1 MKYLSKEELEDI
13 TNELLENPTRETLKV
28 LNNKYNSEENGGET
42 KNIVEPIPVK
52 EDVPEVPI
60 TPEIKLD
67 IPTFEVPNNTNTPES
82 TAQNMNI
89 PTFNIPGST
98 PVNEVPNSESIQN
111 NKPLGETIPISSEPT
126 IPVNNNIND
135 NIPSLEVPQSMPVQN
150 NNAQVNFSG
159 NLWEPQMPTI
169 GNMMETTDNFNT
181 VQNTMPNI
189 NPNIQNT
196 PFFGPATESV
206 NNPIPVNNVPNN
218 GPSMFGQIQQNY
230 NQGA

>member
-1 MKYLSKEELEDI
+1 M
-13 TNELLENPTRETLKV
+13 
-28 LNNKYNSEENGGET
+28 
-42 KNIVEPIPVK
+42 
-52 EDVPEVPI
+52 PEVPI
-60 TPEIKLD
+60 APEVKLD
-67 IPTFEVPNNTNTPES
+67 IPTFEVPNTTNTPES
-82 TAQNMNI
+82 NTPNMNI
-89 PTFNIPGST
+89 PTFNIPGSAS
-98 PVNEVPNSESIQN
+98 VNEVQN

-126 IPVNNNIND
+126 VPVNNNIND

-150 NNAQVNFSG
+150 NSTQVNFSG

-181 VQNTMPNI
+181 SQNTMPNT

-196 PFFGPATESV
+196 PFFGQTTEPV

>member
-28 LNNKYNSEENGGET
+28 LNNKYNSEENGVET
-42 KNIVEPIPVK
+42 KSIVEPVK
-52 EDVPEVPI
+52 VDVPEV
-60 TPEIKLD
+60 KLD
-67 IPTFEVPNNTNTPES
+67 IPTFEVPNTTNTPES
-82 TAQNMNI
+82 NTPNMNI
-89 PTFNIPGST
+89 PTFNIPGSAS
-98 PVNEVPNSESIQN
+98 VNEVQN

-126 IPVNNNIND
+126 VPVNNNIND
-135 NIPSLEVPQSMPVQN
+135 NIPSLEVPQSVPVQN

-169 GNMMETTDNFNT
+169 GNMMETTDNFNA
-181 VQNTMPNI
+181 VQNTMPNT

-196 PFFGPATESV
+196 PFFGPVTESV

>member
-28 LNNKYNSEENGGET
+28 LNNKYNSEENGVET
-42 KNIVEPIPVK
+42 KSIFEPVK
-52 EDVPEVPI
+52 IDVPEV
-60 TPEIKLD
+60 KLD
-67 IPTFEVPNNTNTPES
+67 IPTFEVPNTTNTPES
-82 TAQNMNI
+82 NTPNMNI
-89 PTFNIPGST
+89 PTFNIPGSAS
-98 PVNEVPNSESIQN
+98 VNEVQN

-126 IPVNNNIND
+126 VPVNNNIND
-135 NIPSLEVPQSMPVQN
+135 NIPSLEVPQSVPVQN

-181 VQNTMPNI
+181 VQNTMPNT

-196 PFFGPATESV
+196 PFFGPVTESV

>member
-13 TNELLENPTRETLKV
+13 TNELLANPTRETLKV
-28 LNNKYNSEENGGET
+28 LNNKYNGEGNGGET

-52 EDVPEVPI
+52 KDVPEVPI
-60 TPEIKLD
+60 TPEVKLD
-67 IPTFEVPNNTNTPES
+67 IPTFEVPNTTNTPES
-82 TAQNMNI
+82 TAPNTNI

-126 IPVNNNIND
+126 APVNNNIND
-135 NIPSLEVPQSMPVQN
+135 NIPSLEVPQSIPVQN

-169 GNMMETTDNFNT
+169 GSMMETTDNFNT
-181 VQNTMPNI
+181 VQNTIPNT
-189 NPNIQNT
+189 NPNIQST
-196 PFFGPATESV
+196 PFFGPVTEPV

>member
-28 LNNKYNSEENGGET
+28 LNNKYNSEENGVET
-42 KNIVEPIPVK
+42 KSIVEPVK
-52 EDVPEVPI
+52 IDVPEV
-60 TPEIKLD
+60 KLD
-67 IPTFEVPNNTNTPES
+67 IPTFEVPNTTNTPES
-82 TAQNMNI
+82 NTPNMNI
-89 PTFNIPGST
+89 PTFNIPGSAS
-98 PVNEVPNSESIQN
+98 VNEVQN

-126 IPVNNNIND
+126 VPVNNNIND
-135 NIPSLEVPQSMPVQN
+135 NIPSLEVPQSVPVQN

-169 GNMMETTDNFNT
+169 GNMMETTDNFNA
-181 VQNTMPNI
+181 VQNTMPNT

-196 PFFGPATESV
+196 PFFGPVTESV

>member
-13 TNELLENPTRETLKV
+13 TNELLTNPTRETLKV
-28 LNNKYNSEENGGET
+28 LNSKYNSEENSGET
-42 KNIVEPIPVK
+42 KSIVEPVK
-52 EDVPEVPI
+52 VDVPKA
-60 TPEIKLD
+60 KLD
-67 IPTFEVPNNTNTPES
+67 IPTFEAPNTTNTPES
-82 TAQNMNI
+82 TTSNMNI
-89 PTFNIPGST
+89 PTFNIPRSV
-98 PVNEVPNSESIQN
+98 PVNEVQN

-126 IPVNNNIND
+126 VPVNNNIND

-150 NNAQVNFSG
+150 NSTQVNFSG

-181 VQNTMPNI
+181 SQNTMPNT

-196 PFFGPATESV
+196 PFFGQTTEPV

>member
-28 LNNKYNSEENGGET
+28 LNNKYNSEENGVET
-42 KNIVEPIPVK
+42 KSIVEPVK
-52 EDVPEVPI
+52 IDVPEV
-60 TPEIKLD
+60 KLD
-67 IPTFEVPNNTNTPES
+67 IPTFEVPNTTNTPES
-82 TAQNMNI
+82 NTPNMNI

-98 PVNEVPNSESIQN
+98 SVNEVQN

-126 IPVNNNIND
+126 VPVNNNIND
-135 NIPSLEVPQSMPVQN
+135 NIPSLEVPQSVPVQN

-181 VQNTMPNI
+181 AQNTMPNT

>member
-1 MKYLSKEELEDI
+1 M
-13 TNELLENPTRETLKV
+13 
-28 LNNKYNSEENGGET
+28 
-42 KNIVEPIPVK
+42 
-52 EDVPEVPI
+52 PEV
-60 TPEIKLD
+60 KVD
-67 IPTFEVPNNTNTPES
+67 IPTFEVPNTTNTPES
-82 TAQNMNI
+82 NTPNMNI
-89 PTFNIPGST
+89 PTFNIPGSAS
-98 PVNEVPNSESIQN
+98 VNEVQN

-126 IPVNNNIND
+126 VPVNNNIND
-135 NIPSLEVPQSMPVQN
+135 NIPSLEVPQSVPVQN

-181 VQNTMPNI
+181 VQNTMPNT

-196 PFFGPATESV
+196 PFFGPVTESV

>member
-1 MKYLSKEELEDI
+1 MKYLSKKELEDI

-28 LNNKYNSEENGGET
+28 LNNKYNSEENGVET
-42 KNIVEPIPVK
+42 KSIVEPVK
-52 EDVPEVPI
+52 IDVPEV
-60 TPEIKLD
+60 KLD
-67 IPTFEVPNNTNTPES
+67 IPTFEVPNTTNTPES
-82 TAQNMNI
+82 NTPNMNI
-89 PTFNIPGST
+89 PTFNIPGSAS
-98 PVNEVPNSESIQN
+98 VNEVQN

-126 IPVNNNIND
+126 VPVNNNIND
-135 NIPSLEVPQSMPVQN
+135 NIPSLEVPQSVPVQN

-181 VQNTMPNI
+181 VQNTMPNT

-196 PFFGPATESV
+196 PFFGPVTESV

>member
-28 LNNKYNSEENGGET
+28 LNNKYNSEENGVET
-42 KNIVEPIPVK
+42 KSIVEPVK
-52 EDVPEVPI
+52 VDVPEVKI
-60 TPEIKLD
+60 D
-67 IPTFEVPNNTNTPES
+67 IPTFEAPNTTNTPES
-82 TAQNMNI
+82 TTSNMNI
-89 PTFNIPGST
+89 PIFNIPRSA
-98 PVNEVPNSESIQN
+98 PVNEVQN

-126 IPVNNNIND
+126 VPVNNDIND
-135 NIPSLEVPQSMPVQN
+135 NIPSLEVPQSVPVQN

-181 VQNTMPNI
+181 VQNTMPNT

-196 PFFGPATESV
+196 PFFGPVTESV

>member
-28 LNNKYNSEENGGET
+28 LNNKYNSEENGVET
-42 KNIVEPIPVK
+42 KSIVEPVK
-52 EDVPEVPI
+52 IDVPEV
-60 TPEIKLD
+60 KLD
-67 IPTFEVPNNTNTPES
+67 IPTFEVPNTTNTPES
-82 TAQNMNI
+82 NTPNMNI
-89 PTFNIPGST
+89 PTFNIPGSAS
-98 PVNEVPNSESIQN
+98 VNEVQN

-126 IPVNNNIND
+126 VPVNNNIND
-135 NIPSLEVPQSMPVQN
+135 NIPSLEVPQSVPVQN

-181 VQNTMPNI
+181 VQNTMPNT

-196 PFFGPATESV
+196 PFFGPVTESV

-230 NQGA
+230 NQGD

>member
-28 LNNKYNSEENGGET
+28 LNNKYNSEENGVET
-42 KNIVEPIPVK
+42 KSIVEPVK
-52 EDVPEVPI
+52 VDVPEV
-60 TPEIKLD
+60 KLD
-67 IPTFEVPNNTNTPES
+67 IPTFEVPNTTNTPES
-82 TAQNMNI
+82 NTPNMNI
-89 PTFNIPGST
+89 PTFNIPGSAS
-98 PVNEVPNSESIQN
+98 VNEVQN

-126 IPVNNNIND
+126 VPVNNDIND
-135 NIPSLEVPQSMPVQN
+135 NIPSLEVPQSVPVQN

-181 VQNTMPNI
+181 VQNTMPNT

-196 PFFGPATESV
+196 PFFGPVTESV

>member
-1 MKYLSKEELEDI
+1 MKYFIKEELEDI

-28 LNNKYNSEENGGET
+28 LNNKYNSEENGVET
-42 KNIVEPIPVK
+42 KSIVEPVK
-52 EDVPEVPI
+52 IDVPEV
-60 TPEIKLD
+60 KLD
-67 IPTFEVPNNTNTPES
+67 IPTFEVPNTTNTPES
-82 TAQNMNI
+82 NTPNMNI
-89 PTFNIPGST
+89 PTFNIPGSAS
-98 PVNEVPNSESIQN
+98 VNEVQN

-126 IPVNNNIND
+126 VPVNNNIND
-135 NIPSLEVPQSMPVQN
+135 NIPSLEVPQSVPVQN

-181 VQNTMPNI
+181 VQNTMPNT

-196 PFFGPATESV
+196 PFFGPVTESV

>member
-1 MKYLSKEELEDI
+1 MKYLNKEELEDI

-28 LNNKYNSEENGGET
+28 LNNKYNSEENGVET
-42 KNIVEPIPVK
+42 KSIVEPVK
-52 EDVPEVPI
+52 IDVPEV
-60 TPEIKLD
+60 KVD
-67 IPTFEVPNNTNTPES
+67 IPTFEVPNTTNTPES
-82 TAQNMNI
+82 NTPNMNI
-89 PTFNIPGST
+89 PIFNIPGSAS
-98 PVNEVPNSESIQN
+98 VNEVQN

-126 IPVNNNIND
+126 VPVNNNIND
-135 NIPSLEVPQSMPVQN
+135 NIPSLEVPQSVPVQN

-181 VQNTMPNI
+181 VQNTMPNT

-196 PFFGPATESV
+196 PFFGPVTESV

>member
-28 LNNKYNSEENGGET
+28 LNNKYNSEENGVET
-42 KNIVEPIPVK
+42 KSIVEPVK
-52 EDVPEVPI
+52 VDVPEV
-60 TPEIKLD
+60 KLD
-67 IPTFEVPNNTNTPES
+67 IPTFEVPNTTNTPES
-82 TAQNMNI
+82 NTPNMNI
-89 PTFNIPGST
+89 PTFNIPGSAS
-98 PVNEVPNSESIQN
+98 VNEVQN

-126 IPVNNNIND
+126 VPVNNNIND
-135 NIPSLEVPQSMPVQN
+135 NIPSLEVPQSVPVQN

-181 VQNTMPNI
+181 VQNTMPNT
-189 NPNIQNT
+189 NPNMQNT
-196 PFFGPATESV
+196 PFFGPVTESV

>member
-28 LNNKYNSEENGGET
+28 LNNKYNSEENGVET
-42 KNIVEPIPVK
+42 KSIVEPVK
-52 EDVPEVPI
+52 VDVPEV
-60 TPEIKLD
+60 KLD
-67 IPTFEVPNNTNTPES
+67 IPTFEVPNTTNTPES
-82 TAQNMNI
+82 NTPNMNI
-89 PTFNIPGST
+89 PTFNIPGSAS
-98 PVNEVPNSESIQN
+98 VNEVQN

-126 IPVNNNIND
+126 VAVNNNIND
-135 NIPSLEVPQSMPVQN
+135 NIPSLEVPQSVPVQN

-181 VQNTMPNI
+181 VQNTMPNT

-196 PFFGPATESV
+196 PFFGPVTEPV

>member
-13 TNELLENPTRETLKV
+13 TNELLTNPTRETLKV
-28 LNNKYNSEENGGET
+28 LNSKYNSEENSGET
-42 KNIVEPIPVK
+42 KSIVEPVK
-52 EDVPEVPI
+52 VDVPEA
-60 TPEIKLD
+60 KLD
-67 IPTFEVPNNTNTPES
+67 IPTFEAPNTTNTPES
-82 TAQNMNI
+82 TTSNMNI
-89 PTFNIPGST
+89 PTFNIPRSV
-98 PVNEVPNSESIQN
+98 PVNEVQN

-126 IPVNNNIND
+126 VPVNNNIND

-150 NNAQVNFSG
+150 NSTQVNFSG

-181 VQNTMPNI
+181 SQNTMPNT

-196 PFFGPATESV
+196 PFFGQTTEPV

>member
-28 LNNKYNSEENGGET
+28 LNNKYNSEENGVET
-42 KNIVEPIPVK
+42 KSIVEPVK
-52 EDVPEVPI
+52 IDVPEV
-60 TPEIKLD
+60 KVD
-67 IPTFEVPNNTNTPES
+67 IPTFEVPNTTNTPES
-82 TAQNMNI
+82 NTPNMNI
-89 PTFNIPGST
+89 PTFNIPGSAS
-98 PVNEVPNSESIQN
+98 VNEVQN

-126 IPVNNNIND
+126 VPVNNNIND
-135 NIPSLEVPQSMPVQN
+135 NIPSLEVPQSVPVQN

-181 VQNTMPNI
+181 VQNTMPNT

-196 PFFGPATESV
+196 PFFGPVTESV

-218 GPSMFGQIQQNY
+218 GQSMFGQIQQNY

>member
-28 LNNKYNSEENGGET
+28 LNNKYNSEENGVET
-42 KNIVEPIPVK
+42 KSIVEPVK
-52 EDVPEVPI
+52 IDVPEV
-60 TPEIKLD
+60 KVD
-67 IPTFEVPNNTNTPES
+67 IPTFEVPNTTNTPES
-82 TAQNMNI
+82 NTPNMNI
-89 PTFNIPGST
+89 PTFNIPGSAS
-98 PVNEVPNSESIQN
+98 VNEVQN

-126 IPVNNNIND
+126 VPVNNNIND
-135 NIPSLEVPQSMPVQN
+135 NIPSLEVPQSVPVQN

-181 VQNTMPNI
+181 VQNTMPNT

-196 PFFGPATESV
+196 PFFGPVTESV

>member
-42 KNIVEPIPVK
+42 KSIVEPVK
-52 EDVPEVPI
+52 VDVPKV
-60 TPEIKLD
+60 KLD
-67 IPTFEVPNNTNTPES
+67 IPTFEVPNTTNTPES

>member
-13 TNELLENPTRETLKV
+13 TNELLTNPTRETLKV
-28 LNNKYNSEENGGET
+28 LNSKYNSEENGGET
-42 KNIVEPIPVK
+42 KSIVEPVK
-52 EDVPEVPI
+52 VDVPEA
-60 TPEIKLD
+60 KLD
-67 IPTFEVPNNTNTPES
+67 IPTFEAPNTTNTPES
-82 TAQNMNI
+82 TTSNMNI
-89 PTFNIPGST
+89 PTFNMPRSA
-98 PVNEVPNSESIQN
+98 PVNEVQN

-126 IPVNNNIND
+126 VPVNNNIND

-150 NNAQVNFSG
+150 NSTQVNFSG

-181 VQNTMPNI
+181 NQNTMPNT

-196 PFFGPATESV
+196 PFFGQTTEPV
-206 NNPIPVNNVPNN
+206 NNQIPVNNVPNN

>member
-28 LNNKYNSEENGGET
+28 LNNKYNSEENGVET
-42 KNIVEPIPVK
+42 KSIVEPVK
-52 EDVPEVPI
+52 IDVPEV
-60 TPEIKLD
+60 KLD
-67 IPTFEVPNNTNTPES
+67 IPTFEVPNTTNTPES
-82 TAQNMNI
+82 NTPNMNI
-89 PTFNIPGST
+89 PTFNIPGSAS
-98 PVNEVPNSESIQN
+98 VNEVQN

-126 IPVNNNIND
+126 VPVNNNIND
-135 NIPSLEVPQSMPVQN
+135 NIPSLEVPQSVPVQN

-181 VQNTMPNI
+181 SQNTMPNMNI
-189 NPNIQNT
+189 NSQNT
-196 PFFGPATESV
+196 PFFGPATETV

-218 GPSMFGQIQQNY
+218 GQSMFGQIQQNY

>member
-28 LNNKYNSEENGGET
+28 LNNKYNGEEIKSISE
-42 KNIVEPIPVK
+42 PAK
-52 EDVPEVPI
+52 EDIPEVPS

-67 IPTFEVPNNTNTPES
+67 IPTFEVPNSGSTSES
-82 TAQNMNI
+82 TIPNINI

-98 PVNEVPNSESIQN
+98 PVNEVQN
-111 NKPLGETIPISSEPT
+111 NKPLEETIPISSEPT
-126 IPVNNNIND
+126 VPVNNNIND
-135 NIPSLEVPQSMPVQN
+135 NIPSLEVPQSIPVQN

-189 NPNIQNT
+189 NPSSQNT
-196 PFFGPATESV
+196 PFFGPATEPV

>member
-13 TNELLENPTRETLKV
+13 TNELLTNPTRETLKV
-28 LNNKYNSEENGGET
+28 LNSKYNSEENGGET
-42 KNIVEPIPVK
+42 KSIVEPVK
-52 EDVPEVPI
+52 VDVPEA
-60 TPEIKLD
+60 KLD
-67 IPTFEVPNNTNTPES
+67 IPTFEAPNTTNTPES
-82 TAQNMNI
+82 TTSNMNI
-89 PTFNIPGST
+89 PTFNIPRSV
-98 PVNEVPNSESIQN
+98 PVNEVQN

-126 IPVNNNIND
+126 VPVNNNIND

-150 NNAQVNFSG
+150 NSTQVNFSG

-181 VQNTMPNI
+181 SQNTMPNT

-196 PFFGPATESV
+196 PFFGQTTEPV

>member
-28 LNNKYNSEENGGET
+28 LNNKYNSEENGVET
-42 KNIVEPIPVK
+42 KSIVEPVK
-52 EDVPEVPI
+52 IDVPEV
-60 TPEIKLD
+60 KLD
-67 IPTFEVPNNTNTPES
+67 IPTFEVPNTTNTPES
-82 TAQNMNI
+82 NTPNMNI
-89 PTFNIPGST
+89 PTFNIPGSAS
-98 PVNEVPNSESIQN
+98 VNEVQN

-126 IPVNNNIND
+126 VPVNNNIND
-135 NIPSLEVPQSMPVQN
+135 NIPSLEVPQSVPVQN

-181 VQNTMPNI
+181 VQNTMPNT

-196 PFFGPATESV
+196 PFFGPVTESV

-230 NQGA
+230 NMGA

>member
-28 LNNKYNSEENGGET
+28 LNNKYNSEENGVET
-42 KNIVEPIPVK
+42 KSIVEPV
-52 EDVPEVPI
+52 
-60 TPEIKLD
+60 KLD
-67 IPTFEVPNNTNTPES
+67 IPTFEVPNTTNTPES
-82 TAQNMNI
+82 NTPNMNI
-89 PTFNIPGST
+89 PTFNIPGSAS
-98 PVNEVPNSESIQN
+98 VNEVQN

-126 IPVNNNIND
+126 VPVNNNIND
-135 NIPSLEVPQSMPVQN
+135 NIPSLEVPQSVPVQN

-181 VQNTMPNI
+181 VQNTMPNT

-196 PFFGPATESV
+196 PFFGPVTESV

>member
-28 LNNKYNSEENGGET
+28 LNNKYNSEENGVET
-42 KNIVEPIPVK
+42 KSIVEPVK
-52 EDVPEVPI
+52 IDVPEV
-60 TPEIKLD
+60 KLD
-67 IPTFEVPNNTNTPES
+67 IPTFEVPNTTNTPES
-82 TAQNMNI
+82 NTPNMNI
-89 PTFNIPGST
+89 PTFNIPGSAS
-98 PVNEVPNSESIQN
+98 VNEVQN

-126 IPVNNNIND
+126 VPVNNNIND
-135 NIPSLEVPQSMPVQN
+135 NIPSLEVPQSVPVQN

-181 VQNTMPNI
+181 AQNTMPNT

-196 PFFGPATESV
+196 PFFGPVTESV

>member
-28 LNNKYNSEENGGET
+28 LNNKYNSEENGVET
-42 KNIVEPIPVK
+42 KSIVEPVK
-52 EDVPEVPI
+52 VDVPEV
-60 TPEIKLD
+60 KVD
-67 IPTFEVPNNTNTPES
+67 IPTFEVPNTTNTPES
-82 TAQNMNI
+82 NTPNMNI
-89 PTFNIPGST
+89 PTFNIPGSAS
-98 PVNEVPNSESIQN
+98 VNEVQN

-126 IPVNNNIND
+126 VPVNNNIND
-135 NIPSLEVPQSMPVQN
+135 NIPSLEVPQSVPVQN

-169 GNMMETTDNFNT
+169 GNMMETTDNFNA
-181 VQNTMPNI
+181 VQNTMPNT

-196 PFFGPATESV
+196 PFFGPVTESV

>member
-28 LNNKYNSEENGGET
+28 LNNKYNSEENGVET
-42 KNIVEPIPVK
+42 KSIVEPV
-52 EDVPEVPI
+52 
-60 TPEIKLD
+60 KLD
-67 IPTFEVPNNTNTPES
+67 IPTFEVPNTTNTPES
-82 TAQNMNI
+82 NTPNMNI
-89 PTFNIPGST
+89 PTFNIPGSAS
-98 PVNEVPNSESIQN
+98 VNEVQN
-111 NKPLGETIPISSEPT
+111 NKPLGETIPKSSELT
-126 IPVNNNIND
+126 VPVNNNKND
-135 NIPSLEVPQSMPVQN
+135 NIPSLEVPQSVPVQN

-181 VQNTMPNI
+181 VQNTMPNT

-196 PFFGPATESV
+196 PFFGPVTESV

>member
-28 LNNKYNSEENGGET
+28 LNNKYNSEENGVET
-42 KNIVEPIPVK
+42 KSIVEPVK
-52 EDVPEVPI
+52 VDVPEV
-60 TPEIKLD
+60 KVD
-67 IPTFEVPNNTNTPES
+67 IPTFEVPNTTNTPES
-82 TAQNMNI
+82 NTPNMNI
-89 PTFNIPGST
+89 PTFNIPGSAS
-98 PVNEVPNSESIQN
+98 VNEVQN

-126 IPVNNNIND
+126 VPVNNNIND
-135 NIPSLEVPQSMPVQN
+135 NIPSLEVPQSVPVQN

-181 VQNTMPNI
+181 VQNTMPNT

-196 PFFGPATESV
+196 PFFGPVTESV

>member
-1 MKYLSKEELEDI
+1 MKYLSKKELEDI

-28 LNNKYNSEENGGET
+28 LNNKYNSEENGVET
-42 KNIVEPIPVK
+42 KSIVEPVK
-52 EDVPEVPI
+52 IDTPEVPI
-60 TPEIKLD
+60 APEVKLD
-67 IPTFEVPNNTNTPES
+67 IPTFEVPNTTNTPES
-82 TAQNMNI
+82 NTPNMNI
-89 PTFNIPGST
+89 PTFNIPGSAS
-98 PVNEVPNSESIQN
+98 VNEVQN

-126 IPVNNNIND
+126 VPVNNNIND
-135 NIPSLEVPQSMPVQN
+135 NIPSLEVPQSVPVQN

-181 VQNTMPNI
+181 VQNTMPNT

-196 PFFGPATESV
+196 PFFGQTTEPV

-230 NQGA
+230 NMGA

>member
-13 TNELLENPTRETLKV
+13 TNELLTNPTRETLKV
-28 LNNKYNSEENGGET
+28 LNSKYNSEENSGET
-42 KNIVEPIPVK
+42 KSIVEPVK
-52 EDVPEVPI
+52 VDVPKA
-60 TPEIKLD
+60 KLD
-67 IPTFEVPNNTNTPES
+67 IPTFEAPNTTNTPES
-82 TAQNMNI
+82 TTSNMNI
-89 PTFNIPGST
+89 PTFNIPRSA
-98 PVNEVPNSESIQN
+98 PVNEVQN

-150 NNAQVNFSG
+150 NSTQVNFSG

-181 VQNTMPNI
+181 VQNTMPNT

-196 PFFGPATESV
+196 PFFGQTTEPV

>member
-28 LNNKYNSEENGGET
+28 LNNKYNSEENGVET
-42 KNIVEPIPVK
+42 KSIVEPVK
-52 EDVPEVPI
+52 IDVPEV
-60 TPEIKLD
+60 KLD
-67 IPTFEVPNNTNTPES
+67 IPTFEVPNTTNTPES
-82 TAQNMNI
+82 NTPNMNI
-89 PTFNIPGST
+89 PTFNIPGSAS
-98 PVNEVPNSESIQN
+98 VNELQN

-126 IPVNNNIND
+126 VPVNNNIND
-135 NIPSLEVPQSMPVQN
+135 NIPSLEVPQSVPVQN

-181 VQNTMPNI
+181 VQNTMPNT

-196 PFFGPATESV
+196 PFFGPVTESV

>member
-28 LNNKYNSEENGGET
+28 LNNKYNSEENGVET
-42 KNIVEPIPVK
+42 KSIVEPVK
-52 EDVPEVPI
+52 IDVPEV
-60 TPEIKLD
+60 KVD
-67 IPTFEVPNNTNTPES
+67 IPTFEVPNTTNTPES
-82 TAQNMNI
+82 NTPNMNI
-89 PTFNIPGST
+89 PTFNIPGSAS
-98 PVNEVPNSESIQN
+98 VNEVQN

-126 IPVNNNIND
+126 VPVNNNIND
-135 NIPSLEVPQSMPVQN
+135 NIPSLEVPQSVPVQN

-169 GNMMETTDNFNT
+169 GNMMETTDNFNA
-181 VQNTMPNI
+181 VQNTMPNT

-196 PFFGPATESV
+196 PFFGPVTESV

>member
-28 LNNKYNSEENGGET
+28 LNNKYNSEENGVET
-42 KNIVEPIPVK
+42 KSIVEPVK
-52 EDVPEVPI
+52 IDVPEV
-60 TPEIKLD
+60 KLD
-67 IPTFEVPNNTNTPES
+67 IPTFEVPNTTNTPES
-82 TAQNMNI
+82 NTPNMNI
-89 PTFNIPGST
+89 PTFNIPGSAS
-98 PVNEVPNSESIQN
+98 VNEVQN

-126 IPVNNNIND
+126 VPVNNNIND
-135 NIPSLEVPQSMPVQN
+135 NIPSLEVPQSVPVQN

-181 VQNTMPNI
+181 SQNTMPNT

-196 PFFGPATESV
+196 PFFGPVTESV

-230 NQGA
+230 NIGA

>member
-28 LNNKYNSEENGGET
+28 LNNKYNSEENGVET
-42 KNIVEPIPVK
+42 KSIVEPVK
-52 EDVPEVPI
+52 VDVPEV
-60 TPEIKLD
+60 KLD
-67 IPTFEVPNNTNTPES
+67 IPTFEVPNTTNTPES
-82 TAQNMNI
+82 NTPNMNI
-89 PTFNIPGST
+89 PTFNIPGSAS
-98 PVNEVPNSESIQN
+98 VNEVQN

-126 IPVNNNIND
+126 VPVNNNIND
-135 NIPSLEVPQSMPVQN
+135 NIPSLEVPQSVPVQN

-181 VQNTMPNI
+181 SQNTMPNT

-196 PFFGPATESV
+196 PFFGPVTESV